1 MATRTRNYNLIK
13 PDGTDLVDID
23 DLNGNFDIIDTQLK
37 ANADGLAGK
46 QDKLTIDS
54 TPTQG
59 STNPVTSG
67 GIYTVLQ
74 NKQDKLTFDTTP
86 TSGSTKPVTSGGIYT
101 ALSRKQNTLTFDS
114 VPVRYS
120 TRPVYS
126 GGVYSALLGKQDDLT
141 QVPTVGSLRETDY
154 LFLERDGVIYKIRA
168 SAVIIPSGGDADSI
182 ETESGDALLTENSD
196 ELLADI

>member
-13 PDGTDLVDID
+13 PEGTDLVDID
-23 DLNGNFDIIDTQLK
+23 DLNGNFDAIDTQLK
-37 ANADGLAGK
+37 ANADGLVG
-46 QDKLTIDS
+46 
-54 TPTQG
+54 
-59 STNPVTSG
+59 
-67 GIYTVLQ
+67 
-74 NKQDKLTFDTTP
+74 KQDKLTFDTTP

-120 TRPVYS
+120 IRPVYS
-126 GGVYSALLGKQDDLT
+126 GGVYSALLEKQDDLT

-154 LFLERDGVIYKIRA
+154 LFLERNGVIYKIRA
-168 SAVIIPSGGDADSI
+168 SAVIIPSGGDPDSI
-182 ETESGDALLTENSD
+182 ETEGGDALLTENGD